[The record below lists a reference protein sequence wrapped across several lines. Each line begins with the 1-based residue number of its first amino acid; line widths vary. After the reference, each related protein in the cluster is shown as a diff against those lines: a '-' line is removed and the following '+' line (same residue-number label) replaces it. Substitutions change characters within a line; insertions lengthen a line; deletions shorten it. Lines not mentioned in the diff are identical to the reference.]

1 MDRQLK
7 PREVPS
13 VLIGVSAHSKPRG
26 KTVEKRGLF
35 FCRDQKMLVDS
46 PCIPESPDGGL
57 DQHCIIPSL
66 HRGSHLPH
74 CSSGS

>member
-46 PCIPESPDGGL
+46 P
-57 DQHCIIPSL
+57 
-66 HRGSHLPH
+66 
-74 CSSGS
+74 